1 VITGMQRRIS
11 NVIQITNILTIILS
25 FIVAAAFP
33 VIYFSIGYI
42 KLSSVLSI
50 ETEINAH
57 DLTSVI
63 NQNPLWWHYE
73 TYRME
78 EFLARRPADLT
89 KEKRSII
96 NREGVLLAE
105 VDDQPELPLMK
116 RSRELFDSGR
126 IVARIEISRS
136 LRDLL
141 DSTAYLTLVG
151 ILTGL
156 LIYGFV
162 RRFPLRA
169 LSELLRSLTEL
180 TQTLEQ
186 RVSQEIAKGREKD
199 HLLIQ
204 QSKLAAMG
212 EMIGNI
218 AHQWRQPLNNVGLL
232 IQDLKNAHEF
242 GDFDKEY
249 LDASVDKAMAIIQD
263 MSATIDDF
271 RYFFAPQKEPQKF
284 SVSESVIRAISFV
297 NTSFKNRGI
306 DIELDIKTDV
316 TIEGFPNEYSQVLL
330 NLLNNAKYVLTE
342 RDVKNPKIKIQLF
355 TESDTALLSIR
366 DNGGGIPEN
375 IMDKIFEPYFSTK
388 PDDKG
393 TGIGLYMS
401 KMIIENK
408 GIGKLTA
415 KNTEDGAEFTIKMHA

>member
-1 VITGMQRRIS
+1 MQHRIS
-11 NVIQITNILTIILS
+11 NVIHITNILTAILS
-25 FIVAAAFP
+25 VIIAVAIPA
-33 VIYFSIGYI
+33 IYFSVGYI
-42 KLSSVLSI
+42 KLSSVLSM

-57 DLTSVI
+57 DLTGMI

-73 TYRME
+73 TMRME
-78 EFLARRPADLT
+78 EFLARRPADRT
-89 KEKRSII
+89 EERRSII

-105 VDDQPELPLMK
+105 VDDKLALPLLK
-116 RSRELFDSGR
+116 RSRDLLDSGH
-126 IVARIEISRS
+126 IVGRIEISRS
-136 LRDLL
+136 LRHLTEF
-141 DSTAYLTLVG
+141 TAYYTLGG
-151 ILTGL
+151 IITGL
-156 LIYGFV
+156 LIYGFM

-169 LSELLRSLTEL
+169 LSELLRNLNKL

-186 RVSQEIAKGREKD
+186 RVAEEIAKGREKD

-204 QSKLAAMG
+204 QAKLASMG

-242 GDFDKEY
+242 GDLDKEY
-249 LDASVDKAMAIIQD
+249 LNVSVDKAMAIIHN
-263 MSATIDDF
+263 MSVTIDDF

-284 SVSESVIRAISFV
+284 SMAESVIKSISFV

-306 DIELDIKTDV
+306 DIELDIQDDI

-330 NLLNNAKYVLTE
+330 NLLNNAKDVLVERYVKKPKVTIRLFREENRAVLT
-342 RDVKNPKIKIQLF
+342 
-355 TESDTALLSIR
+355 IR
-366 DNGGGIPEN
+366 DNGGGIPED

-408 GIGKLTA
+408 GNGKLLA
-415 KNTEDGAEFTIKMHA
+415 KNTEDGAEFRIELQA

>member
-1 VITGMQRRIS
+1 MQHRIS
-11 NVIQITNILTIILS
+11 NVIRITNILTVILS
-25 FIVAAAFP
+25 LIIAVALPA
-33 VIYFSIGYI
+33 IYFSIGYI

-57 DLTSVI
+57 QLTSAI

-73 TYRME
+73 IYRME
-78 EFLARRPADLT
+78 EFLARRPGDRT
-89 KEKRSII
+89 KEKRSIF
-96 NREGVLLAE
+96 NREGILLAE
-105 VDDQPELPLMK
+105 VDDQPALPLIK
-116 RSRELFDSGR
+116 RSRELLDSGR
-126 IVARIEISRS
+126 IVGRIEIGRS
-136 LRDLL
+136 LRNLL
-141 DSTAYLTLVG
+141 DSTAYFTIGG
-151 ILTGL
+151 IITGL

-169 LSELLRSLTEL
+169 LSELLRSLTQL

-186 RVSQEIAKGREKD
+186 RVAEEIAKGREKD

-204 QSKLAAMG
+204 QTKLAAMG

-232 IQDLKNAHEF
+232 IQDLKNAHES
-242 GDFDKEY
+242 GDLDGDY
-249 LDASVDKAMAIIQD
+249 LNANVDKAMVIIQG

-284 SVSESVIRAISFV
+284 SVAESVIKAISFV
-297 NTSFKNRGI
+297 NASFKKNGI
-306 DIELDIKTDV
+306 DIELDIKTDA

-330 NLLNNAKYVLTE
+330 NLLNNAKDVLTE
-342 RDVKNPKIKIQLF
+342 RNVKNPKVTIQLF
-355 TESDTALLSIR
+355 MESDKALLVIR
-366 DNGGGIPEN
+366 DNGGGIPED

-388 PDDKG
+388 PDDRG

-408 GIGKLTA
+408 GNGKLTA
-415 KNTEDGAEFTIKMHA
+415 KNTEDGAEFTIEMQA